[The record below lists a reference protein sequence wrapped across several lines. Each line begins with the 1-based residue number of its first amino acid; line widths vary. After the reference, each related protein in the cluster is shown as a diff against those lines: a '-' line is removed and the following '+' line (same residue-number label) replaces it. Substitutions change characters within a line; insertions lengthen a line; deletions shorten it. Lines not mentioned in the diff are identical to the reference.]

1 VAALVVAGCGGGRSA
16 VPDRLT
22 KDQFTTRAQAICVA
36 TDKQLEKAGRLSGP
50 HHMSERLFVD
60 TWVAPIIGRAID
72 RLAVLR
78 PPASDEAEVE
88 AMIDAAR
95 RGLRKLE
102 SDPDSLRAEEGSA
115 GDPFREFSR
124 RSRAFGISC

>member
-1 VAALVVAGCGGGRSA
+1 VLVVAGCGDGGA
-16 VPDRLT
+16 APDRLT
-22 KDQFTTRAQAICVA
+22 KDQFATRAQAICVT
-36 TDKQLEKAGRLSGP
+36 TDKQLEKAARLSGP

-72 RLAVLR
+72 RLAALR
-78 PPASDEAEVE
+78 PPASDEAAVE

-102 SDPDSLRAEEGSA
+102 SDPDSIRADEGSA
-115 GDPFREFSR
+115 GDPFREFTT